1 MWFYLLFVF
10 FFIIL
15 SSATVSLSYEPRN
28 HEVEALISIRKELND
43 PHGVLNNWDEDSVDP
58 CSWAMI
64 TCSSENLVIGL
75 GAPSQSLSGTLSGTI
90 GNLTNLLQVLLQNN
104 NISGNI
110 PPELGSLQKLQT
122 FDLSNNRFSGEIPGS
137 FGQLNSLQYL
147 LNNNSLSG
155 PFPASLA
162 KIPQLAFLDFSY
174 NNLSGPVPKSP
185 ARTFNIVGNPLI
197 CGSSSTEVCLGSVD
211 AAPLSF
217 SLGSSNGEQKSKRLA
232 IALGISLSFA
242 SLMLLTF
249 ALLWH
254 RKKRKRLTILNISDK
269 QEEGIISF
277 GNLRNFTF
285 RELQL
290 ATGNFSS
297 KNILGTGG
305 FGNVYKGKL
314 GDGTLVAVKRLKDL
328 TGSFGESQFMTELEM
343 ISLAVHRNLLRLV
356 GYCATSNERLLVYP
370 YMSNGSVASRL
381 RGKPGLDWNTR
392 KRIAIGAARGIL
404 YLHEQCDPKIIH
416 RDVKAA
422 NVLLDDY
429 CEAIVGDFGL
439 AKLLDHAD
447 SHVTTAVRG
456 TVGHI
461 APEYLST
468 GQSSEKTDVFGFGIL
483 LIELITGM
491 RALEFGKTVSE
502 ENTSRKESEVLVD
515 RELGNNY
522 DRIEVGEMLHVAL
535 LSTQY
540 LPAHRPKMSEVV
552 RMLEGDGLAEKWA
565 ASHNHSNPTL
575 IHFPNSFGNKSM
587 PPPTTVSK
595 HDGKSYDDESGNMLG
610 TGMDDDD
617 DEHSLDSYAMELSG
631 PRERIVNGLLSLS
644 VRWGMLLQCHACAC
658 CWLFVS
664 FTRFGPSK
672 LNPLSLKCPSLV
684 LFFRDVM
691 SFAEGPGGFSKF
703 LPRGATTF
711 IMAIHS
717 SAYPILCAS
726 FNQDNSGFAI
736 STKDG
741 FKIIDSST
749 GRLCYERVNCTDVYE
764 LLLLQPSLSPRRLC
778 LFNTTTS
785 TPLPEMTFLT
795 SILAVRLNRKR

>member
-1 MWFYLLFVF
+1 MGFYPIFVF
-10 FFIIL
+10 FFVIL
-15 SSATVSLSYEPRN
+15 FSATVSLSYEPRN
-28 HEVEALISIRKELND
+28 HEVEALISIRRELND

-64 TCSSENLVIGL
+64 TCSSENIVIGL

-90 GNLTNLLQVLLQNN
+90 GNLTNLRQVLLQNN

-122 FDLSNNRFSGEIPGS
+122 LDLSNNRFSSEIPGS

-147 LNNNSLSG
+147 RLNNNSLSG
-155 PFPASLA
+155 RFPASLA

-174 NNLSGPVPKSP
+174 NNLSGPVPKFP
-185 ARTFNIVGNPLI
+185 ARTFDIVGNPLI
-197 CGSSSTEVCLGSVD
+197 CGSSSTEVCLGSAD
-211 AAPLSF
+211 ATPYSF
-217 SLGSSNGEQKSKRLA
+217 SLGSSNGEQNSKRLGV
-232 IALGISLSFA
+232 ALGISLSFA
-242 SLMLLTF
+242 SLILTF
-249 ALLWH
+249 AVLWH
-254 RKKRKRLTILNISDK
+254 RKKRKRLTSLNISDK
-269 QEEGIISF
+269 QEEGLIRF

-290 ATGNFSS
+290 ATDNFSS

-305 FGNVYKGKL
+305 FGNVYKGKF
-314 GDGTLVAVKRLKDL
+314 GDETLVAVKRLKDL
-328 TGSFGESQFMTELEM
+328 TGSFGESQFVTELEM
-343 ISLAVHRNLLRLV
+343 IGLAVHRNLLRLI

-381 RGKPGLDWNTR
+381 RGKPALDWNTR
-392 KRIAIGAARGIL
+392 KRIAIGAARGLL

-491 RALEFGKTVSE
+491 RALEFGKTVSQKGAMLE
-502 ENTSRKESEVLVD
+502 WVKKIHQENKVEVLVD

-522 DRIEVGEMLHVAL
+522 DRIEVGEMLQVAL
-535 LSTQY
+535 ICTQY

-565 ASHNHSNPTL
+565 ASHNHSNSIL

-587 PPPTTVSK
+587 HPSTTGSK

-610 TGMDDDD
+610 TGIDDD

-631 PRERIVNGLLSLS
+631 PR
-644 VRWGMLLQCHACAC
+644 
-658 CWLFVS
+658 
-664 FTRFGPSK
+664 
-672 LNPLSLKCPSLV
+672 
-684 LFFRDVM
+684 
-691 SFAEGPGGFSKF
+691 
-703 LPRGATTF
+703 
-711 IMAIHS
+711 
-717 SAYPILCAS
+717 
-726 FNQDNSGFAI
+726 
-736 STKDG
+736 
-741 FKIIDSST
+741 
-749 GRLCYERVNCTDVYE
+749 
-764 LLLLQPSLSPRRLC
+764 
-778 LFNTTTS
+778 
-785 TPLPEMTFLT
+785 
-795 SILAVRLNRKR
+795 